1 MEEYECGEVLGRGA
15 FGAAYKVTRKRDQ
28 CDFVI
33 KKVDVSRMPEEEKKE
48 TKREVLI
55 MQKLAGLCDH
65 PNIVAYY
72 DSFLDK
78 DSNQLCIV
86 MEYADAGALSDIV
99 KENKNAGTQIPLD
112 MILRLF
118 TQLALAVRAMHD
130 VKPAGILH
138 RDLKTQNVFLKRDA
152 SGQLDV
158 KLGDFGLSKSL
169 KEDEMAKTIV
179 GTPYNLAPE
188 LCQGLSYAKP
198 VDVWALGCVLYEITT
213 TRHAFEGSSLP
224 ALVMK
229 IMRGMCP
236 SVRERRYSENGGHI
250 PSEEPSKM
258 ELKGAATIG
267 DSTQVI
273 EDIDDLISRCLKGD
287 PVRFLAV
294 SECSP
299 APRCCMRAHVQHN
312 KFSAWRCVC
321 RMTAARVTKC

>member
-1 MEEYECGEVLGRGA
+1 MDDYECGDVLGRGA
-15 FGAAYKVTRKRDQ
+15 FGAAFKVTRKRDN
-28 CDFVI
+28 CNFVI
-33 KKVDVSRMPEEEKKE
+33 KKVDIGSLTEEEKKE

-55 MQKLAGLCDH
+55 MQKLAELCDH
-65 PNIVAYY
+65 PHIVAYY
-72 DSFLDK
+72 DSFLDT
-78 DSNQLCIV
+78 SLNQLCIV

-99 KENKNAGTQIPLD
+99 KENKNAGTQLPLD
-112 MILRLF
+112 MILQLF
-118 TQLALAVRAMHD
+118 TQLALAVRAMHA

-152 SGQLDV
+152 QSGQLDV

-229 IMRGMCP
+229 IMRGLCP
-236 SVRERRYSENGGHI
+236 SVRERRYAENSPSVE
-250 PSEEPSKM
+250 PSEM
-258 ELKGAATIG
+258 ELKDAAATENA
-267 DSTQVI
+267 SQLMS
-273 EDIDDLISRCLKGD
+273 DIDDLISRCLKSE
-287 PVRFLAV
+287 PVRCLIDQ
-294 SECSP
+294 S
-299 APRCCMRAHVQHN
+299 Q
-312 KFSAWRCVC
+312 FS
-321 RMTAARVTKC
+321 TAASCMCARLRRTNSTRGAACAG

>member
-1 MEEYECGEVLGRGA
+1 MDDYESGDVLGRGA
-15 FGAAYKVTRKRDQ
+15 FGVAVKVTRKRDN
-28 CDFVI
+28 CNFVI
-33 KKVDVSRMPEEEKKE
+33 KKVDIGQLTEEEKKE

-55 MQKLAGLCDH
+55 MQKLAELCDH

-78 DSNQLCIV
+78 SLNQLCIV

-99 KENKNAGTQIPLD
+99 KEHKSAGTQLPLET
-112 MILRLF
+112 ILQLF
-118 TQLALAVRAMHD
+118 TQLALAVRAMHS

-152 SGQLDV
+152 QSGQLDV

-229 IMRGMCP
+229 IMRGLCP
-236 SVRERRYSENGGHI
+236 SVRERRYAEKSS
-250 PSEEPSKM
+250 PSEEPSETEQKDA
-258 ELKGAATIG
+258 AATENA
-267 DSTQVI
+267 SEVI
-273 EDIDDLISRCLKGD
+273 SDIDDLISRCLKSE
-287 PVRFLAV
+287 PVRCLIDRSQFSTVASCMCARSRCINSTRAV
-294 SECSP
+294 AC
-299 APRCCMRAHVQHN
+299 AG
-312 KFSAWRCVC
+312 
-321 RMTAARVTKC
+321 

>member
-1 MEEYECGEVLGRGA
+1 MDEYECGDVLGRGA
-15 FGAAYKVTRKRDQ
+15 FGAAFKVMRKRDN
-28 CDFVI
+28 CNFVI
-33 KKVDVSRMPEEEKKE
+33 KRVDIGQMSAEEKKE

-55 MQKLAGLCDH
+55 MQKLAELCDH

-78 DSNQLCIV
+78 DRNELCIV
-86 MEYADAGALSDIV
+86 MEYADAGALSDLV
-99 KENKNAGTQIPLD
+99 KESKNAGTQLPLD
-112 MILRLF
+112 MILQLF
-118 TQLALAVRAMHD
+118 TQLVLAVRAMHGI
-130 VKPAGILH
+130 KPAGILH

-152 SGQLDV
+152 QSERLDV

-229 IMRGMCP
+229 IMRGLCP
-236 SVRERRYSENGGHI
+236 SVRERRYSGNSENGPGLGA
-250 PSEEPSKM
+250 SEI
-258 ELKGAATIG
+258 ELKDTETTENV
-267 DSTQVI
+267 SQVI
-273 EDIDDLISRCLKGD
+273 SDIDDLISRCLKGE
-287 PVRFLAV
+287 PVR
-294 SECSP
+294 
-299 APRCCMRAHVQHN
+299 
-312 KFSAWRCVC
+312 CVMD
-321 RMTAARVTKC
+321 RSQYGPVF

>member
-15 FGAAYKVTRKRDQ
+15 FGAAYKVTRKRDHSN
-28 CDFVI
+28 FVI

-55 MQKLAGLCDH
+55 MQKLAELCDH

-99 KENKNAGTQIPLD
+99 KENKNAGTQLPLKL
-112 MILRLF
+112 ILQLF
-118 TQLALAVRAMHD
+118 TQLVLAVRAMHD

-138 RDLKTQNVFLKRDA
+138 RDLKTQNVFLKREA
-152 SGQLDV
+152 QSGRLDV

-229 IMRGMCP
+229 IMRGLCP
-236 SVRERRYSENGGHI
+236 SVRERRYFENGEHVS
-250 PSEEPSKM
+250 SEEPSETEMNDAEEMKH
-258 ELKGAATIG
+258 AAE
-267 DSTQVI
+267 DPRQVI
-273 EDIDDLISRCLKGD
+273 EDIDDLISRCLKGE
-287 PVRFLAV
+287 PVRCLAGL
-294 SECSP
+294 
-299 APRCCMRAHVQHN
+299 
-312 KFSAWRCVC
+312 
-321 RMTAARVTKC
+321 RMLPNF